1 MLKDMLEFASSLLR
15 ALRIRSDRSTI
26 NNADRLVQF
35 VHTRSAYVAQTSLY
49 GYLKTRMGRKYV
61 EIFKDPKFA
70 PSLNAAK
77 WQVFAACLSD
87 LCVHSVALAAKQ
99 GQLDADEAAGLARQC
114 YRQCVEQTFKGDLAA
129 GLAPAAMEDFEQRCR
144 AVIWSNAAIGAN
156 AFTRSPKALADAS
169 PVSEE
174 FRRLDRRIVEN
185 SVRFRWNDIRHQL
198 ERRLDGAALC
208 ASWKS
213 QNGNDGGPGEHR
225 ADQFTAGGAE

>member
-1 MLKDMLEFASSLLR
+1 MLKDIFTFASSLRR

-26 NNADRLVQF
+26 NDVERLVEF

-61 EIFKDPKFA
+61 EIFKDEKFS
-70 PSLNAAK
+70 PSLNTAK

-99 GQLDADEAAGLARQC
+99 GQLEINEAADLARQC
-114 YRQCVEQTFKGDLAA
+114 HRLCVERTFTDELAA
-129 GLAPAAMEDFEQRCR
+129 SLAPSAIVNFERRCNV
-144 AVIWSNAAIGAN
+144 VIWPNAAIGAS
-156 AFTRSPKALADAS
+156 AFTYSPKALAESS

-174 FRRLDRRIVEN
+174 FKRLDRTIVEN
-185 SVRFRWNDIRHQL
+185 SVKFRWNDVRNQL

-213 QNGNDGGPGEHR
+213 QCLQEGGP
-225 ADQFTAGGAE
+225 

>member
-1 MLKDMLEFASSLLR
+1 MLEDIFAFASSLRR

-26 NNADRLVQF
+26 NDVDRLVQF

-61 EIFKDPKFA
+61 EIFKDAKFA
-70 PSLNAAK
+70 PSLNTAK

-99 GQLDADEAAGLARQC
+99 GQLDATEAAELARQC
-114 YRQCVEQTFKGDLAA
+114 YRLCVEQTFDSELAA
-129 GLAPAAMEDFEQRCR
+129 GLAPAAVEDFEQRCR
-144 AVIWSNAAIGAN
+144 AVIWPNAAAGAS
-156 AFTRSPKALADAS
+156 AFTYSPRALAESS

-174 FRRLDRRIVEN
+174 FKRLDRKIVEN
-185 SVRFRWNDIRHQL
+185 SVRFRWNDVRHQL
-198 ERRLDGAALC
+198 DRRLDGAALC

-213 QNGNDGGPGEHR
+213 QNANDGSPDDHR
-225 ADQFTAGGAE
+225 ADQVVGGSAD

>member
-26 NNADRLVQF
+26 DSLDRLVQF

-70 PSLNAAK
+70 PSLNTAK

-87 LCVHSVALAAKQ
+87 LCVHSVASAAKQ
-99 GQLDADEAAGLARQC
+99 GQLNAVEAAELARRC
-114 YRQCVEQTFKGDLAA
+114 YRLCVEQTFKGELAA
-129 GLAPAAMEDFEQRCR
+129 ELAPTAVEEFEQRCR
-144 AVIWSNAAIGAN
+144 AVIWPNAAIGAN
-156 AFTRSPKALADAS
+156 AFTSSPKALADAS

-174 FRRLDRRIVEN
+174 FKRLDRRIVEN
-185 SVRFRWNDIRHQL
+185 SVRFRWNDVRHQL

-213 QNGNDGGPGEHR
+213 LKGNDAGPEGHR
-225 ADQFTAGGAE
+225 EDQSAVGSAD

>member
-1 MLKDMLEFASSLLR
+1 MLKDILEFASSLRR

-26 NNADRLVQF
+26 NNTDRLVQF

-70 PSLNAAK
+70 PSLNTAK

-99 GQLDADEAAGLARQC
+99 GELNADEAAELALQC
-114 YRQCVEQTFKGDLAA
+114 YRQCIEQTFKGELAA
-129 GLAPAAMEDFEQRCR
+129 GLAPAAVEDFEQRCR
-144 AVIWSNAAIGAN
+144 AAIWPNASVGAN

-174 FRRLDRRIVEN
+174 FKRLDRHIVEN
-185 SVRFRWNDIRHQL
+185 SVRFRWNDVRHQL
-198 ERRLDGAALC
+198 GRRLDAAALC

-213 QNGNDGGPGEHR
+213 QDENGSDHEKDQ
-225 ADQFTAGGAE
+225 ADHFAVGSRD